1 MLRIKALL
9 IEEIL
14 MMVLMF
20 YSGFIMSDYISAG
33 SEVLRIML
41 IMGIMIAIGKSIEAI
56 VDHTV
61 CKKRKN
67 TGLFARFIRT
77 FICLLL
83 SSTVFFV
90 IFSFCFEIVLN
101 NALIIIFA
109 IISILSAIMHLAVSR
124 TIDKTLGLYKN
135 QTFISRP

>member
-9 IEEIL
+9 IEEII
-14 MMVLMF
+14 MVLFMI
-20 YSGFIMSDYISAG
+20 YSGILMSDYINTG
-33 SEVLRIML
+33 NEILWCML
-41 IMGIMIAIGKSIEAI
+41 IFGIMIAIGKSIEAI

>member
-1 MLRIKALL
+1 MVRIKALL
-9 IEEIL
+9 IEEII
-14 MMVLMF
+14 MVLFMI
-20 YSGFIMSDYISAG
+20 YSGILMSDYIDTG
-33 SEVLRIML
+33 NEILWCML
-41 IMGIMIAIGKSIEAI
+41 IFGIMIAFGKSIEAI

-61 CKKRKN
+61 CKKCKN

-77 FICLLL
+77 SICLLL
-83 SSTVFFV
+83 SSIVFFV

-101 NALIIIFA
+101 NALIILFA

>member
-14 MMVLMF
+14 MMILMF

-33 SEVLRIML
+33 SEVLMTML

-61 CKKRKN
+61 CKNGKN

-101 NALIIIFA
+101 NALIILFA

-124 TIDKTLGLYKN
+124 TIDKTLGLYKDR
-135 QTFISRP
+135 TSISRP